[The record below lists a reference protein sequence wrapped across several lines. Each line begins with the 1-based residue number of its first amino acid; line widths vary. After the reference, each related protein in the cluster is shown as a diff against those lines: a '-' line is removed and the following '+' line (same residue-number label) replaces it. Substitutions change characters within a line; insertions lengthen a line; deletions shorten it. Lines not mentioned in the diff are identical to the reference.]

1 MIPLDT
7 HIVLENGTTFTH
19 KEKINNRWYYIGH
32 CGICKENYKTRTS
45 DIDNKYNVA
54 KCHSRCKGNGRN
66 LPDYIE
72 NDRPIYKRIQGELW
86 HNVLGFPWY
95 WVNRKGEVLCKRGK
109 KLKLGIST
117 KGYPQITFETKQVHK
132 CIRIHRLVAQY
143 FIYNDNPELKNQVNH
158 IDGDKTN
165 NNVNNL
171 EWCTNQEN
179 HNHKMKNGF
188 NVSLK
193 EEKSGR
199 SKLTEKQAIDIYTYK
214 DSYKNLME
222 KYNVSKST
230 ISSIRGG
237 RNWNYITKE
246 IKVND

>member
-1 MIPLDT
+1 M
-7 HIVLENGTTFTH
+7 VN
-19 KEKINNRWYYIGH
+19 KI
-32 CGICKENYKTRTS
+32 E
-45 DIDNKYNVA
+45 DIDDYLPLSINDNYCISKNGNVYSYYTNKIL
-54 KCHSRCKGNGRN
+54 KQRN
-66 LPDYIE
+66 
-72 NDRPIYKRIQGELW
+72 NK
-86 HNVLGFPWY
+86 
-95 WVNRKGEVLCKRGK
+95 
-109 KLKLGIST
+109 
-117 KGYPQITFETKQVHK
+117 KGYPSVYLTINGKGISKVV
-132 CIRIHRLVAQY
+132 HRLVAKT
-143 FIYNDNPELKNQVNH
+143 FIPNPYNLPQVNH

-193 EEKSGR
+193 GEKSGR
-199 SKLTEKQAIDIYTYK
+199 SKLTEKQAIDIYTSK
-214 DSYKNLME
+214 EPYKNLME